1 MTICGRLFL
10 LLKTANHSMKVLA
23 TIIGF
28 FFAASLAEAQILIN
42 EVDSDTP
49 GSDTAEYVD
58 LVNAGLSDVSL
69 SGLSLVFYNGAND
82 ASYFALNLN
91 PAITLGPGAF
101 YVIGNPGVP
110 NVAQTFDP
118 GTSGFLQNGADAVA
132 LYNAPAASFP
142 NNTPVTATNL
152 LDAVVYETDDPNDL
166 GLLSVLTPGEDEID
180 ETDGGSS
187 ATMSIGRFPDGSGGA
202 LQTDSYASLIPT
214 PGSANVIPEPTAI
227 FAVASGAAVLMTFR
241 RRRG

>member
-1 MTICGRLFL
+1 
-10 LLKTANHSMKVLA
+10 MKVLA
-23 TIIGF
+23 TTFGLL
-28 FFAASLAEAQILIN
+28 FAALAEAQILIN

-49 GSDTAEYVD
+49 GSDTAEFVE
-58 LVNAGLSDVSL
+58 LVNAGVSDVSL
-69 SGLSLVFYNGAND
+69 SGLSLVFYNGAGD
-82 ASYFALNLN
+82 ISYFALDLN

-132 LYNAPAASFP
+132 LYNAPATLFP
-142 NNTPVTATNL
+142 NNTPVTAINL

-166 GLLSVLTPGEDEID
+166 GLLNVLTPGEEEID

-187 ATMSIGRFPDGSGGA
+187 ATMSIGRFPNGSGGA
-202 LQTDSYASLIPT
+202 RQTGTYASLIPT
-214 PGSANVIPEPTAI
+214 PGSINVIPEPTAI
-227 FAVASGAAVLMTFR
+227 HAIVSGAAVLTALR